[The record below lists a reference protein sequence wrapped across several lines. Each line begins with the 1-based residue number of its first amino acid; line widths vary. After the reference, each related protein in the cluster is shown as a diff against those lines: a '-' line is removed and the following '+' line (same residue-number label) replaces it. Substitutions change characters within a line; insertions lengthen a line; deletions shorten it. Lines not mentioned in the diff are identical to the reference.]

1 MNELDRRAFLA
12 RTAQTCFGVT
22 LGGSMTTLFNSQAH
36 AASKIIKAAGG
47 GKAKHVIYLFM
58 SGGMTHIDTFDPKAE
73 AGSSIMGDTKAIGT
87 NVDGMQFGHW
97 LPLLSKQADKI
108 AVIRSMNSTQGAH
121 GPGRYFMR
129 TGYTERASIIHP
141 STGGWVNRLTES
153 LNETL
158 PSYVTISCGNDHP
171 GAGFLEPNLQPLP
184 VGNPEDGLKNSARS
198 ERATKSDFKKQIEVR
213 KLLDAQFDA
222 KYHAGHK
229 TVRAYGEVYDSAV
242 KLMESKDLEAF
253 DLSNESEATHK
264 LYGGSQFAKGCMLA
278 RRLVEKGVRSVE
290 VELGGFDWHNDNFSQ
305 AGEKLPILDQA
316 LSGLLIDLKAKGLL
330 DSTLV
335 VLATEFGR
343 TPKVTDE
350 GGRNHFPK
358 AFSTLMAGG
367 GIKGGMVYGE
377 TDATGSNV
385 TSKAVSAS
393 DFNATIGHAMG
404 IKYDETIYSASK
416 RPFKMAGRKGS
427 AIKEIFA

>member
-12 RTAQTCFGVT
+12 STAKTCFGVT
-22 LGGSMTTLFNSQAH
+22 LGGSMASLFSPKAH
-36 AASKIIKAAGG
+36 ADNAVIKAAGG

-58 SGGMTHIDTFDPKAE
+58 SGGMTHIDTFDPKTE

-97 LPLLSKQADKI
+97 LPQLSKQADKI
-108 AVIRSMNSTQGAH
+108 AVIRSMKSTQGAH

-141 STGGWVNRLTES
+141 TSGGWVNKLS
-153 LNETL
+153 KPLNETL
-158 PSYVTISCGNDHP
+158 PSFVTISCGNDHP

-184 VGNPEDGLKNSARS
+184 VGNPQEGLKNSARS
-198 ERATKSDFKKQIEVR
+198 KRATKSDFEKQIEVR
-213 KLLDAQFDA
+213 KLLDAKFDA

-242 KLMESKDLEAF
+242 KLMESEDLEAF
-253 DLSNESEATHK
+253 DLSNESEVTHK
-264 LYGGSQFAKGCMLA
+264 LYGGSQFAKGCILA

-290 VELGGFDWHNDNFSQ
+290 VELGGFDWHNDNFAQ

-316 LSGLLIDLKAKGLL
+316 LSALLIDLKAKGLL
-330 DSTLV
+330 DTTLV

-343 TPKVTDE
+343 TPLVTDE

-377 TDATGSNV
+377 TDETGSNV
-385 TSKAVSAS
+385 TSVPVSAS

-404 IKYDETIYSASK
+404 IKYDETVYSASK

>member
-1 MNELDRRAFLA
+1 MSELDRRAFLA
-12 RTAQTCFGVT
+12 RTAQSCFGVT
-22 LGGSMTTLFNSQAH
+22 LGGSMASLFNSPLN
-36 AASKIIKAAGG
+36 AANAAIKAAGG

-73 AGSSIMGDTKAIGT
+73 AGSSIMGDTRAIGT
-87 NVDGMQFGHW
+87 NVDGIQLGHW
-97 LPLLSKQADKI
+97 LPQLAKQADKLAI
-108 AVIRSMNSTQGAH
+108 IRSMSSTQGAH

-129 TGYTERASIIHP
+129 TGYAQRSSIVHP
-141 STGGWVNRLTES
+141 STGGWINKLSTP
-153 LNETL
+153 LNKTL
-158 PSYVTISCGNDHP
+158 PSSVTISCSNDHP
-171 GAGFLEPNLQPLP
+171 GAGFLEPSLQPLP
-184 VGNPEDGLKNSARS
+184 VGNPTEGLKNSVKNRKVT
-198 ERATKSDFKKQIEVR
+198 ESDFKKQLELR
-213 KLLDAQFDA
+213 KLLDTEFDA

-229 TVRAYGEVYDSAV
+229 TVRAYSEVYDSAV
-242 KLMESKDLEAF
+242 KLMKSEDLAAF
-253 DLSNESEATHK
+253 DLSDESPVAHK
-264 LYGGSQFAKGCMLA
+264 LYGGTQFAKGCMLA

-290 VELGGFDWHNDNFSQ
+290 VELGGFDWHNDNFQQ
-305 AGEKLPILDQA
+305 AADKLPILDQA
-316 LSGLLIDLKAKGLL
+316 VSALLMDLKAKGLL

-343 TPKVTDE
+343 TPKVTDD

-358 AFSTLMAGG
+358 AFSTILAGG

-385 TSKAVSAS
+385 VKDAVSAS

-404 IKYDETIYSASK
+404 LKYDETIYSASK

-427 AIKEIFA
+427 AITKIFA